1 MLSPRDHSS
10 LLASGHLSPEICGM
24 DLHPLVLYWLPNLLG
39 GGNLIYRILVLA
51 RRGTVVVGQNMAEQ
65 ATSVNLDVEVVEV
78 GGNLLVAV
86 RGMLVDRSGSG
97 FVGRIEIGQGMGRLV
112 VGRIAS
118 SWMRKRAAGQSGL
131 GVGRMRPTATR
142 MTMTNHANTDQV
154 PLS

>member
-1 MLSPRDHSS
+1 
-10 LLASGHLSPEICGM
+10 M
-24 DLHPLVLYWLPNLLG
+24 DLHLLVLYWLPSLLG
-39 GGNLIYRILVLA
+39 GGNLIYRILLLDLVQ
-51 RRGTVVVGQNMAEQ
+51 RGTVVVGRNMVEQ
-65 ATSVNLDVEVVEV
+65 ATSLNPDVGEV
-78 GGNLLVAV
+78 GVDRNLLVAV

-97 FVGRIEIGQGMGRLV
+97 FVGRIEIGRGMGRLV

-131 GVGRMRPTATR
+131 GVGRIRLTATR